1 MSEASDTLIQVAIE
15 RLGCHFCFYPDLIS
29 PQFMANFAKSKT
41 KNDYEYFQRS
51 ICHKQS

>member
-15 RLGCHFCFYPDLIS
+15 RLGCHFCSYQDLIS

-41 KNDYEYFQRS
+41 KNYYEYFQRS